1 MKLTPDAGSIKS
13 RKARI
18 VPLHEDLLAQGF
30 LQFVKARGK
39 GPLFYNPQD
48 ESADT
53 GDPLNPKR
61 PRAVKTRER
70 LAAWVRTLGVKDRE
84 ISPNHSWRHTFKQI
98 AERHGISERVS
109 DAITG
114 HAPATVGRSYGAPTV
129 DDMARELAK
138 FPRYKI

>member
-1 MKLTPDAGSIKS
+1 M
-13 RKARI
+13 
-18 VPLHEDLLAQGF
+18 
-30 LQFVKARGK
+30 
-39 GPLFYNPQD
+39 
-48 ESADT
+48 
-53 GDPLNPKR
+53 
-61 PRAVKTRER
+61 KTRER
-70 LAAWVRTLGVKDRE
+70 LAAWVRKLGVKDRE